1 MSATASPQILALIRA
16 WEAAV
21 VAHDIDA
28 VLAHH
33 ADDLLMFDVV
43 GPERLQGIEAY
54 RQSWNDQ
61 FFPWHAGPQRRFEL
75 RDIDVRAGDTAAFA
89 TALLDCAG
97 MESGKPVAFTLRLT
111 LGFEKRGGEWTVVH
125 EHHSQPL
132 PVPGELG

>member
-1 MSATASPQILALIRA
+1 MSAASQQVLTLIRA
-16 WEAAV
+16 WEAGV

-28 VLAHH
+28 VMRQH

-43 GPERLQGIEAY
+43 GDERLQGLEAY
-54 RQSWNDQ
+54 RLSWTEQ

-75 RDIDVRAGDTAAFA
+75 RNLDVRAGDTVAFA

-111 LGFEKRGGEWTVVH
+111 LGFEKRGGEWLVVH

-132 PVPGELG
+132 PVPEELG